1 MIGPV
6 SASSLVPLCLACCRC
21 FTEQPLVG
29 ESEGGLHQLV
39 PNTHMMKS
47 CSRVHSLSDK
57 ELDGIRVE
65 PRAKELLEVSWIK
78 TKDMKE
84 EAPR

>member
-1 MIGPV
+1 MTGPV
-6 SASSLVPLCLACCRC
+6 SASSLVPLCPACCRC

-29 ESEGGLHQLV
+29 ESEGGFHQLV
-39 PNTHMMKS
+39 PYTYMMTN
-47 CSRVHSLSDK
+47 CSRVHSLSD
-57 ELDGIRVE
+57 EESGGGRVE